1 MMVGGRK
8 RTRTRRRLTPRHVY
22 RAVRKRLSSFERLKR
37 QGRIVWGEGSYGVP
51 GVVVFEGDHKTRLI
65 VGRYCGIA
73 STATFLLGGVHPVD
87 RAALFPFR
95 IRWDLPGAR
104 MDGFPDSNGDIVVED
119 GAWVAHE
126 ALVLSG
132 VRIGRGSIVAAGAVV
147 TKDVPPYW
155 IVGGNPAV
163 PIRQRVDDDAVAAIE
178 ASRWWERDRD
188 EIVRTIDELNGEVLG
203 AQQIKKPRRVR
214 RSPVGLKLS
223 HRRSSSHG
231 TAALARWMFSGIQQR
246 KA

>member
-1 MMVGGRK
+1 MLAGWRK
-8 RTRTRRRLTPRHVY
+8 RSVTRRRLTPRHTY
-22 RAVRKRLSSFERLKR
+22 RALRKRMSSFERLKR
-37 QGRIVWGEGSYGVP
+37 QGRIVWGEGSIAVP
-51 GVVVFEGDHKTRLI
+51 QVVVFEGDDKTRLV
-65 VGRYCGIA
+65 VGRYCGLA
-73 STATFLLGGVHPVD
+73 STATFLLGGEHPGD
-87 RAALFPFR
+87 RVALFPFR

-104 MDGFPDSNGDIVVED
+104 MDGFPVSKGDIVVED
-119 GAWVAHE
+119 GAWVAHG

-132 VRIGRGSIVAAGAVV
+132 VRIGRGAIVAAGAVV

-188 EIVRTIDELNGEVLG
+188 EIVRTIDELNGEVFDAG
-203 AQQIKKPRRVR
+203 QQSRKPKRERRD
-214 RSPVGLKLS
+214 LA
-223 HRRSSSHG
+223 
-231 TAALARWMFSGIQQR
+231 TAR